1 MGSLL
6 SKWGKVFVVVVVAV
20 AGLLTAGCVGP
31 LLNTKVGKVM
41 DAVGFVEVLVFV
53 VFMGLL
59 IHGVASLLS
68 KLGNVFFA
76 VAVVDDVVVVIV
88 VARLLI
94 ADCVELSLMGF
105 GGVTELLTSNCVG
118 SLLNI
123 VVEMVLTFEF
133 SSIDFVDV
141 SVFVDIVVVDV
152 GLLKSDCAG
161 SLLNIVVEIVI
172 AFELSKIEFVDIG
185 VFFVVFVAVG

>member
-1 MGSLL
+1 M
-6 SKWGKVFVVVVVAV
+6 VVVVAV
-20 AGLLTAGCVGP
+20 AGLITAGCVGP
-31 LLNTKVGKVM
+31 LLNNKVGIVM
-41 DAVGFVEVLVFV
+41 DAVGFVEVSVFV
-53 VFMGLL
+53 VFMGSHV
-59 IHGVASLLS
+59 HGVASSLS

-76 VAVVDDVVVVIV
+76 VAFVDDIVVVIV
-88 VARLLI
+88 VAGSLI

-105 GGVTELLTSNCVG
+105 GGVTELLTSNCVS

>member
-1 MGSLL
+1 MVIIVSGS
-6 SKWGKVFVVVVVAV
+6 VV
-20 AGLLTAGCVGP
+20 
-31 LLNTKVGKVM
+31 
-41 DAVGFVEVLVFV
+41 
-53 VFMGLL
+53 
-59 IHGVASLLS
+59 S
-68 KLGNVFFA
+68 
-76 VAVVDDVVVVIV
+76 
-88 VARLLI
+88 
-94 ADCVELSLMGF
+94 
-105 GGVTELLTSNCVG
+105 ELLTSNCVG

-161 SLLNIVVEIVI
+161 SLVNIVVEIVI